1 MDKFRV
7 PLPITGIQ
15 RHERTFPMRMML
27 AAAAIIA
34 LATPLVAQDYHFT
47 KDIGPGGQ
55 VKVENINGRI
65 DVTRAVG
72 RIAEVTVA
80 KTVKHGDGSMVKAIM
95 EETSNGLHVCT
106 VYLNRDPSRRTC
118 DGDNNNDSRHGDH
131 VDVDMH
137 YTVHVPAGVR
147 LVVSNVNGDVSVT
160 GADVES
166 KIETVNG
173 DVNFDGIG
181 ASSLET
187 VNGKIVG
194 TFSRAAW
201 EGTLHVSTVNG
212 SVDLTFPA
220 DLSADIR
227 GETVNGGISSVFPIT
242 IEKGFGPKSF
252 EGRIGNGGRRLNIE
266 TVNGG
271 ITLRRK

>member
-1 MDKFRV
+1 MRV
-7 PLPITGIQ
+7 
-15 RHERTFPMRMML
+15 ML
-27 AAAAIIA
+27 AAVAITA
-34 LATPLVAQDYHFT
+34 LATQPLVAQDFHFT
-47 KDIGPGGQ
+47 KDVGPGGQ
-55 VKVENINGRI
+55 VEVENINGRI
-65 DVTRAVG
+65 DVTRATG
-72 RIAEVTVA
+72 RTAEVTVT
-80 KTVKHGDGSMVKAIM
+80 KTVKRGDGSTVKAIM

-106 VYLNRDPSRRTC
+106 VYLNRDPNRRTC
-118 DGDNNNDSRHGDH
+118 SGDNNNDSRHGDH
-131 VDVDMH
+131 VEVDMH
-137 YTVHVPAGVR
+137 YAVRVPAGVR
-147 LVVSNVNGDVSVT
+147 LVVANVNGDVSVT

-201 EGTLHVSTVNG
+201 EGSLHISTVNG

-220 DLSADIR
+220 DLSADVR
-227 GETVNGGISSVFPIT
+227 GETVNGGIQSVFPIT
-242 IEKGFGPKSF
+242 IEKGWGPKSF

-271 ITLRRK
+271 ITLRKR